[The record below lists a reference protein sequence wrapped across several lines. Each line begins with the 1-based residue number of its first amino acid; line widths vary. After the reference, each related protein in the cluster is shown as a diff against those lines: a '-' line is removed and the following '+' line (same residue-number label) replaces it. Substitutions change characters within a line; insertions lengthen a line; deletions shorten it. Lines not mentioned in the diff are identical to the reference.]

1 MDCSTPG
8 FPVLHYLPELAQT
21 HSTESVIP
29 SNHLILCRPLLL
41 PSIFPSIRSFPVSRL
56 FTSGGQS
63 IGASIFTSLQ
73 MLFHTCEF
81 HMGMCTRLLF
91 LSFWLSSVTVELTFC
106 VAWTVSQLEV
116 LPGSPHRGGGEEA
129 AGVYFLPGFW
139 LPPSSS
145 MTPRQCSKPL
155 AVCSAFLVP

>member
-1 MDCSTPG
+1 
-8 FPVLHYLPELAQT
+8 
-21 HSTESVIP
+21 
-29 SNHLILCRPLLL
+29 
-41 PSIFPSIRSFPVSRL
+41 
-56 FTSGGQS
+56 
-63 IGASIFTSLQ
+63 

-81 HMGMCTRLLF
+81 HMGVCTRLLF
-91 LSFWLSSVTVELTFC
+91 LSFRLSSVTVELTFC
-106 VAWTVSQLEV
+106 VAWTVSQPEV